1 MQEGF
6 RDRKGRRVTRHA
18 VYDRDEVADAILEL
32 TRDGLVE
39 AFEFDTRAELYIAV
53 RGVIAD
59 VAAKW
64 FLITAKGRA
73 ELDANWVDS

>member
-1 MQEGF
+1 M
-6 RDRKGRRVTRHA
+6 A
-18 VYDRDEVADAILEL
+18 VVCAH
-32 TRDGLVE
+32 LVE

-59 VAAKW
+59 MAAKW
-64 FLITAKGRA
+64 FLITTKGRA